1 MFIIYARDWRQSDN
15 TQTVQSV
22 QVVGSGV
29 GGVPYTYLRGACLAR
44 MDLLPDLDGRVALV
58 TGAARGLGREFA
70 LALADC
76 GADVAVHYNTSGEAA
91 RETAADIRALGVDA
105 QAFSADVTDPT
116 LVDDLFGAVEDE
128 LGTVNVLIN
137 NVGDFEPI
145 HWETVEW
152 SRWRE
157 VTATN
162 YEATVLCSR
171 RALAPM
177 REAGWG
183 RIINIGY
190 ASADKGLVSPK
201 NFPYFVAKTG
211 VLMFTRMLAA
221 DTQADNITVNAV
233 SPYVIESSDEFPEEA
248 PRGRWATYDDLIAP
262 TLFFCS
268 DAASYLSGEN
278 IEVDGGW
285 LPETV

>member
-1 MFIIYARDWRQSDN
+1 ME
-15 TQTVQSV
+15 
-22 QVVGSGV
+22 
-29 GGVPYTYLRGACLAR
+29 
-44 MDLLPDLDGRVALV
+44 LLPDLDGRVALV

-76 GADVAVHYNTSGEAA
+76 GADIAVHYNTSGEAA
-91 RETAADIRALGVDA
+91 RETAADIREKGVQSEA
-105 QAFSADVTDPT
+105 VSADLTDPD
-116 LVDDLFGAVEDE
+116 LVDDLFAAIEAA
-128 LGTVNVLIN
+128 LGPVTLLVN
-137 NVGDFEPI
+137 NVGDFEPA

-171 RALAPM
+171 RALGPM
-177 REAGWG
+177 REQGWG
-183 RIINIGY
+183 RIVNIGY
-190 ASADKGLVSPK
+190 ASADKGLVSPE
-201 NFPYFVAKTG
+201 NFPYFVAKAG

-221 DTQADNITVNAV
+221 DTQDDNVTVNAV

-268 DAASYLSGEN
+268 EAAGYLSGEN
-278 IEVDGGW
+278 VEVDGGW